1 MKNHRRRIRRL
12 LSLLLAA
19 MLAVEPAGTL
29 PAVYAAEDSPETM
42 IMTETDTVGS
52 DHEQESGTPDSGNR
66 EEETSG
72 ETDMARMWQVSLVRQ
87 PIMEK
92 AELALRLKW
101 KFFP

>member
-1 MKNHRRRIRRL
+1 MKNHRRRIRRPF
-12 LSLLLAA
+12 SLLLAA

-29 PAVYAAEDSPETM
+29 PAVYAAEDSTETM

-72 ETDMARMWQVSLVRQ
+72 ETDMARMWQVS
-87 PIMEK
+87 
-92 AELALRLKW
+92 
-101 KFFP
+101 

>member
-12 LSLLLAA
+12 FSL
-19 MLAVEPAGTL
+19 L

-72 ETDMARMWQVSLVRQ
+72 ETDMARMWQVS
-87 PIMEK
+87 
-92 AELALRLKW
+92 
-101 KFFP
+101 